1 MSSAC
6 CEIGNKGREQRSAC
20 AHLHSDELGGTLVG
34 GGTLIGV
41 GHVLLGAE
49 VVLAQV
55 LVVILASNAP
65 HGDEVVNSIVI
76 VACRGTAA

>member
-1 MSSAC
+1 MSSTC

-20 AHLHSDELGGTLVG
+20 AHLNSDELGGTLV
-34 GGTLIGV
+34 GV

-55 LVVILASNAP
+55 LVVILTSNAP

-76 VACRGTAA
+76 VACKAAAA

>member
-6 CEIGNKGREQRSAC
+6 CGTGNKGREQRSAC
-20 AHLHSDELGGTLVG
+20 AHLDFDELGGALVR
-34 GGTLIGV
+34 V

-76 VACRGTAA
+76 VACRATAA